1 MKWYTHA
8 IFAIIIGADIGFLL
22 GAELTIRFFIIT
34 IIASLIIDFA
44 EKAIFNEH
52 KRQLHNIFTI
62 IPCILAYLFFDMTI
76 GAALTA
82 GILSHII
89 LDCITP
95 TGCPL
100 FWPINK
106 KKYDVKWKYSD
117 NKAREK
123 RILATVSLLALLTV
137 LILLPQGPF
146 MSAISA
152 WTGNKNET
160 NSTNSTHLDLRINLN
175 DPTKDMWIYPLPN
188 GSIFIDIVDEGQGYM
203 TNYYYSYPRSYPRY
217 YPIYREPSIPK
228 NTSPQEEEEEEG

>member
-8 IFAIIIGADIGFLL
+8 IFAIVIGADIGFLL

-44 EKAIFNEH
+44 EKAVFNEH
-52 KRQLHNIFTI
+52 KRQLHNIFMV
-62 IPCILAYLFFDMTI
+62 IPGLIFYLFFDMAI

-82 GILSHII
+82 GILSHIL

-106 KKYDVKWKYSD
+106 KRYDIKWKYAD

-123 RILATVSLLALLTV
+123 RILATVALLALLTV
-137 LILLPQGPF
+137 LILLPTGPF
-146 MSAISA
+146 MSAITA
-152 WTGNKNET
+152 WTGNKT
-160 NSTNSTHLDLRINLN
+160 GQNSTNSTYLDLRINLN
-175 DPTKDMWIYPLPN
+175 DPEADMWIHPFPN
-188 GSIFIDIVDEGQGYM
+188 GSVFIDVVNDGQVSYYPVYYPVYKSTSTSQPINMSQVDEDG
-203 TNYYYSYPRSYPRY
+203 
-217 YPIYREPSIPK
+217 EK
-228 NTSPQEEEEEEG
+228 EA

>member
-123 RILATVSLLALLTV
+123 RILATVSLLALLTI

-152 WTGNKNET
+152 RTGNKNET
-160 NSTNSTHLDLRINLN
+160 NSTNYLDLRINLN
-175 DPTKDMWIYPLPN
+175 DPEKDMWIHHFSN
-188 GSIFIDIVDEGQGYM
+188 GSVFIDIVDDDQVTYYPVYYPAYSQGH
-203 TNYYYSYPRSYPRY
+203 SYPKA
-217 YPIYREPSIPK
+217 PK
-228 NTSPQEEEEEEG
+228 SPNTSNNSQVSEDGEEET